1 VILLVL
7 GARVAAE
14 ARALDLEKT
23 AKKAEAGVQKATLQ
37 AERAEKTH
45 EAAIERT
52 QRAAAQ
58 QLAACGREHEKQQG
72 ILVATVVKQLG
83 PRAASFDL
91 LFCNDYPTNRR
102 PVRNA

>member
-1 VILLVL
+1 MILLVL

-14 ARALDLEKT
+14 ARALELEK
-23 AKKAEAGVQKATLQ
+23 ALKKAEAGVQKATLE

-45 EAAIERT
+45 EATLERT
-52 QRAAAQ
+52 ERAAAQ
-58 QLAACGREHEKQQG
+58 RSAATGREHEREQER
-72 ILVATVVKQLG
+72 LLATVVKNFG

-102 PVRNA
+102 PVRIA